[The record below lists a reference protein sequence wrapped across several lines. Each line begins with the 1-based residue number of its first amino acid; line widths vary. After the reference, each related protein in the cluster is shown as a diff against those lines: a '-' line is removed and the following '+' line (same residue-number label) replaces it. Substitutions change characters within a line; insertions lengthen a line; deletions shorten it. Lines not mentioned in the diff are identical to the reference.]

1 MESLVLLLV
10 ALICAIQ
17 AVRSAQLLIAA
28 LWLAGVSACIALFLY
43 ALGAHAIAVIEL
55 SVGAGLVTI
64 LMVFAI
70 TMVGEDSEPHQPVV
84 PRWMAIALPAAVLIL
99 AAGLLLNAGISSSA
113 DAAPDESLS
122 AVLWQLRGADVA
134 AQLALIFA
142 GVLGLLALLADDRE
156 EPGASSL
163 WVEAESDEPSA
174 QFRVAE
180 KSEVDLEEV
189 GSPQ

>member
-10 ALICAIQ
+10 ALVCAIQ
-17 AVRSAQLLIAA
+17 AVRSAQLLIAT
-28 LWLAGVSACIALFLY
+28 LWLAGVSACIAFFLY
-43 ALGAHAIAVIEL
+43 VLGAHAIAVIEL

-70 TMVGEDSEPHQPVV
+70 TMVGEDSESHQPVV

-113 DAAPDESLS
+113 DSAPNENLS

-156 EPGASSL
+156 ELAAPPSL
-163 WVEAESDEPSA
+163 VEAESDEPSA
-174 QFRVAE
+174 KLSVAE